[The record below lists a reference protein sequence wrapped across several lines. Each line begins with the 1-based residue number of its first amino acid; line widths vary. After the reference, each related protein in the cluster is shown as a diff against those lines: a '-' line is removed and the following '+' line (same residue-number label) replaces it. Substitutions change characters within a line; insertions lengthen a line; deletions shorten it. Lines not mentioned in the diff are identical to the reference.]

1 MIYLVNCFGYSL
13 NQRCFYGACALAIR
27 DTYKLPAKLILLY
40 ETCK

>member
-13 NQRCFYGACALAIR
+13 CFYGACALAIR
-27 DTYKLPAKLILLY
+27 DTYKLPAKLILFY